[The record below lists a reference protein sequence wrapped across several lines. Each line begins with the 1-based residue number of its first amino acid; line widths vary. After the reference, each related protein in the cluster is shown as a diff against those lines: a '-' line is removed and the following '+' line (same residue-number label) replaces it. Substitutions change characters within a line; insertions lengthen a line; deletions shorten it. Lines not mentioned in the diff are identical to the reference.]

1 MDQDSLARAAAKAA
15 GRVTFD
21 HGVGWVLLALGVLF
35 AAANWSTLL
44 QQVRRTSREQQAA
57 SFVPF
62 VGGIVGV
69 IGLGMLDVPW
79 SWRWV
84 PALADF
90 GTGPYLLAMVIAIVF
105 SRGDAPPPS
114 GDAPGEKP

>member
-15 GRVTFD
+15 ARVTFD
-21 HGVGWVLLALGVLF
+21 HGVGWVLLTFGALA

-44 QQVRRTSREQQAA
+44 RQVRRTSREQQAP

-62 VGGIVGV
+62 VGGIAGV
-69 IGLGMLDVPW
+69 LGLGMLGVPW

-84 PALADF
+84 PVLADF
-90 GTGPYLLAMVIAIVF
+90 GTGPYLLAMAFALAF
-105 SRGDAPPPS
+105 SRGDAPPPP
-114 GDAPGEKP
+114 GDAP